1 MDPRGLHYSNG
12 TGSTGRPSNE
22 SRRPPGAIGGPS
34 PSERSSARSGSAM
47 SRAERFEDER
57 RRITA
62 SCFSKIDSEDGQLLE
77 SYITHTRIQEDAAYP
92 QSPAPPDSDPKNKK
106 QRVIVISVHKT
117 KLVRIHKGRE
127 NANGS
132 FSIGKSWEMYE
143 LSAVEN
149 YVHSNPQTPEGKQ
162 HKLWAKDTGFLVTI
176 VKPYYWEAHTSKE
189 KEFFIGSMIKVYTK
203 FTDRFDRKQGKFP
216 ELTGFSDTE
225 LETLTDHRPY
235 AATEEGRAAHDAW
248 MAPYTNRDNEKPP
261 PEDPGPYARWERAR
275 QTQARPGPPH
285 RPQNLPPPG
294 DARRMIAPQDREMN
308 RNPSE
313 ERDPRR
319 MPPSGERDMRRP
331 PPPGDRRPPRGP
343 PRPPTAE
350 GEPRQR
356 RPGPPPMSDRAD
368 PAIFSGSP
376 GDGRIPPISPRFV
389 PPGMGAPPPI
399 GFQAGRGR
407 RPSID
412 QNMRGRPS
420 RENMALRPSASR
432 ERLQPTPGSIPPVPI
447 PSPARLDPQSS
458 RSELRSKTPD
468 TTASASSIPPS
479 LSPGRPSFADDARS
493 QRSGK
498 STERPSFDG
507 AGSRPS
513 PVEDLR
519 PGTNGYPPP
528 PARRDPSPRGL
539 RPGTAQ
545 SNASSFQS
553 RSEDLPAEDV
563 GQRTAPPERRRPP
576 MERPAQLSKASYD
589 SGASGPN
596 TEFHTPAQS
605 PAPTERVPLE
615 PPPRRRPQEIP
626 ERHKPFP
633 AEAPPATFGEP
644 LQALLSNR
652 LRSEPSPSQTL
663 PSAQPPPPPTSPLP
677 QIPKAPEQKERPP
690 AAESPVQPSQVDDVP
705 IPEPLRNGAKAMEEK
720 PEAAPEVKP
729 LSPTTEEAKEP
740 TSASAA
746 SPAESKLGKVGTANA
761 FRKIAK
767 AAGAFNA
774 GGFVPRA
781 GGAAAKRL
789 QPDEKKSDEPDGISA
804 VFVPQRN
811 VPREE
816 PRPKEEDA
824 KPKVEA
830 ERSLKDRL
838 SIQTEIVPQVKVSAP
853 LSPTPVTL
861 KGSGPT
867 LREPAAS
874 PSAEDEKPAPQS
886 QAEPEVRRKRRR
898 SNQQMTNISRLGI
911 DPDILDERGLEFETL
926 LSEFGW
932 GSSELSAKNIESLE
946 SDIKREIARVEAG
959 SWLNHLEQKD
969 DRVEAVERLLDRAIA
984 ECDELEGLLTLYNVE
999 LSSLNDD
1006 IAFIEAQ
1013 SQGLQVQ
1020 TANQRLLQNELKQLV
1035 DTISIT
1041 EDQLIP
1047 LRREPIGKVNGLRA
1061 IESSLVL
1068 LYKALITIDPAFVDS
1083 SRVVGAYSLNKITN
1097 LGFGNSELASMQA
1110 LQEKKDRYLNEGAVF
1125 LDRLKKHMEITFGA
1139 AFLQT
1144 KETLERIDTTSMPS
1158 TKANI
1163 AAHDAGRDTLWM
1175 LSPVTLFAKEIDR
1188 ASWDA
1193 LIRMYQTQAS
1203 TAYQNEVRDN
1213 VLSWKRFARKPTGD
1227 EQELLFTAQE
1237 KEPESITGAA
1247 RKLTVKRSQTLARG
1261 LRAASGDKEVKANKT
1276 QDGKLFAFDVFAR
1289 VLDDIGPVLLTEQNF
1304 VTEFFHATSTDSVD
1318 FPEAVARASPENRRG
1333 PNLWV
1338 RKQYEADR
1346 AMAKRVA
1353 EVMEDIFSFWP
1364 TEIQNLVEWAVNAD
1378 PLQGVGIICA
1388 VDRKLVEIEESNQD
1402 FLARTLQKVHE
1413 RLTGLFS
1420 RFVDE
1425 QIRAIEDTKVKIK
1438 KRKGVISFMKT
1449 FPHFS
1454 VATENMLPAADEH
1467 EHLEIRRM
1475 VDDAYQKINKA
1486 MFESLKVI
1494 AKESPT
1500 VMATQGQA
1508 DPEDKEALNYHILLI
1523 ENMNHYIEEVDARSD
1538 PVLIGWK
1545 GKAQEEWKEHMDL
1558 YVDAVIRRPLGK
1570 LLEFIES
1577 TETLLAHSGASAP
1590 AIAQRSSHSRSVFK
1604 KLVHSFDAK
1613 EIRKG
1618 IEALKKR
1625 VDKHFGDADD
1635 PTISRDLVFKVLKEC
1650 EKKYNNVY
1658 DRAIHINQDVYSGE
1672 VEMVWTLNDVSTA
1685 FRR

>member
-1 MDPRGLHYSNG
+1 
-12 TGSTGRPSNE
+12 
-22 SRRPPGAIGGPS
+22 
-34 PSERSSARSGSAM
+34 M

-62 SCFSKIDSEDGQLLE
+62 SCFSKIDPEDGQLLE
-77 SYITHTRIQEDAAYP
+77 SYITHIRIQEDAAYP
-92 QSPAPPDSDPKNKK
+92 QSPAPPESDPKNKK

-132 FSIGKSWEMYE
+132 FSIGKTWEMYE

-176 VKPYYWEAHTSKE
+176 VKPYYWEAHTAKE
-189 KEFFIGSMIKVYTK
+189 KEFFIGSMVKVYTK
-203 FTDRFDRKQGKFP
+203 FTDRFDRKQGKYP
-216 ELTGFSDTE
+216 ILTGFADNE

-261 PEDPGPYARWERAR
+261 PEDPGPYARWEKAR
-275 QTQARPGPPH
+275 QAQPRHGPPP
-285 RPQNLPPPG
+285 RPQNIPPPG
-294 DARRMIAPQDREMN
+294 DTRRMMPPQDRELN
-308 RNPSE
+308 RNLSE
-313 ERDPRR
+313 ERDMRR
-319 MPPSGERDMRRP
+319 MPPPGERDMRRP
-331 PPPGDRRPPRGP
+331 PPPGERRPPPRGP
-343 PRPPTAE
+343 PRPITAE

-368 PAIFSGSP
+368 PAIFSASP
-376 GDGRIPPISPRFV
+376 GDGRIPPISPRFA
-389 PPGMGAPPPI
+389 PPGMGTPPPP
-399 GFQAGRGR
+399 GLQAGRGR
-407 RPSID
+407 RPSMD
-412 QNMRGRPS
+412 QNLRSRPS

-432 ERLQPTPGSIPPVPI
+432 ERLQPMPGSIPPVPI

-458 RSELRSKTPD
+458 RSELRPKTPD
-468 TTASASSIPPS
+468 TTASASSIPS
-479 LSPGRPSFADDARS
+479 SRSPGRPSFPDDARS
-493 QRSGK
+493 ERSGK
-498 STERPSFDG
+498 SMERPSFDG
-507 AGSRPS
+507 PGPRPS
-513 PVEDLR
+513 PGDELK
-519 PGTNGYPPP
+519 PSSNGYPPP
-528 PARRDPSPRGL
+528 PMRRDLSPRGL

-545 SNASSFQS
+545 STASSVQS
-553 RSEDLPAEDV
+553 RGEDPAIEEAR
-563 GQRTAPPERRRPP
+563 QRTAPPERRRPP
-576 MERPAQLSKASYD
+576 MERPAPLPKASFE

-605 PAPTERVPLE
+605 PPPLERVPLE
-615 PPPRRRPQEIP
+615 PPPRKRPQEVP
-626 ERHKPFP
+626 DKPK
-633 AEAPPATFGEP
+633 
-644 LQALLSNR
+644 
-652 LRSEPSPSQTL
+652 PSPADAPAPVFEDAPIDRSRAGPSPAQLL
-663 PSAQPPPPPTSPLP
+663 PLAQPPPPPTSPLP
-677 QIPKAPEQKERPP
+677 QIPKAFEQKERPLVV
-690 AAESPVQPSQVDDVP
+690 ESPVIEQFPAVID
-705 IPEPLRNGAKAMEEK
+705 IPTTEPLKNSDKEMEKES
-720 PEAAPEVKP
+720 EISLEVKP
-729 LSPTTEEAKEP
+729 VSPTADDKESTP
-740 TSASAA
+740 ASTV
-746 SPAESKLGKVGTANA
+746 SPVENKLGKAGAANA

-767 AAGAFNA
+767 AAGAFNNA
-774 GGFVPRA
+774 GFVPRA

-789 QPDEKKSDEPDGISA
+789 QQDEKKSDEPDGISA
-804 VFVPQRN
+804 VFVPKR
-811 VPREE
+811 PA
-816 PRPKEEDA
+816 PKEEVKVKEEET
-824 KPKVEA
+824 KPKAEA
-830 ERSLKDRL
+830 DRTSKDRL
-838 SIQTEIVPQVKVSAP
+838 SIQTEVVPEVKVSAP
-853 LSPTPVTL
+853 LSPTPVAL
-861 KGSGPT
+861 KDEGPK
-867 LREPAAS
+867 LPERAAS
-874 PSAEDEKPAPQS
+874 PSAGTEQPASKP

-911 DPDILDERGLEFETL
+911 DPNILDERGLEFETL

-969 DRVEAVERLLDRAIA
+969 DRVEAVEKLLDRAIA

-1020 TANQRLLQNELKQLV
+1020 TANQRLLQNELRQLV

-1061 IESSLVL
+1061 IEGSLVL

-1083 SRVVGAYSLNKITN
+1083 SRAVGADSLNKITN
-1097 LGFGNSELASMQA
+1097 SGFGNSELASMQA

-1175 LSPVTLFAKEIDR
+1175 LSPVVLFAKEIDR

-1193 LIRMYQTQAS
+1193 LLRMYQNQAGA
-1203 TAYQNEVRDN
+1203 AYQTEVRDN
-1213 VLSWKRFARKPTGD
+1213 ILSWKRFARKPTGD

-1289 VLDDIGPVLLTEQNF
+1289 VLEDIGPVLLTEQNF

-1318 FPEAVARASPENRRG
+1318 FPEAVARAAPENRRG

-1346 AMAKRVA
+1346 SMAKRVA

-1378 PLQGVGIICA
+1378 PLQGVGILCA

-1402 FLARTLQKVHE
+1402 FLTRNLQKVHE

-1438 KRKGVISFMKT
+1438 KRKGVIAFMKT

-1454 VATENMLPAADEH
+1454 MAIENMLPAADEQ

-1523 ENMNHYIEEVDARSD
+1523 ENMNHYLEEVDARSD
-1538 PVLIGWK
+1538 PVLMDWK
-1545 GKAQEEWKEHMDL
+1545 VKAQDELREHMDL

-1570 LLEFIES
+1570 LLEFVES
-1577 TETLLAHSGASAP
+1577 TETLLTQPGASAP

-1604 KLVHSFDAK
+1604 KLVHSYDAK

-1650 EKKYNNVY
+1650 EKKYDNVY
-1658 DRAIHINQDVYSGE
+1658 DRTIHINQDVYSGE
-1672 VEMVWTLNDVSTA
+1672 VEIDWSSNDIATA